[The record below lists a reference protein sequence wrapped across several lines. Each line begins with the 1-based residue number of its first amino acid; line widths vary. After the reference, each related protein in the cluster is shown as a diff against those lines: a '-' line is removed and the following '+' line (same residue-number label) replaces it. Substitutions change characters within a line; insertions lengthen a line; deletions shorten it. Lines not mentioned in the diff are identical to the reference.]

1 MSTQSSK
8 YDGKDSKQRDELMQQ
23 MQFFGQMASTEAAL
37 FHQAAAAKAGLG
49 VTDMKTISTLQQEG
63 SMTVSEI
70 AKRLSLT
77 TGAVTNVV
85 DRLEKH
91 DLVKRTADKTD
102 RRKTVVVL
110 EADRLGDID
119 AIYQSMGVA
128 FQKVLQGYSTKEL
141 ALLLDFYKTTVEMT
155 KSEVNKLNGEQ

>member
-8 YDGKDSKQRDELMQQ
+8 YDGKDSKQRDELMRQ
-23 MQFFGQMASTEAAL
+23 MQFFGQMASTEAVL